1 MDAPEN
7 TLSEL
12 FGTIRSWIPW
22 RSDPSN
28 VSRDFWMPDHSCR
41 VCYECDTQF
50 TFLNRRHHCRRCGR
64 VFCGKCTSNS
74 IPVLCADP
82 RTLCEEWERIRVCN
96 YCFMQWEQQNISTNE
111 NGKQSVSQELSAL
124 STGASFGSPKS
135 VSPTP
140 TGRVSLS
147 SMSNPLG
154 SYKEEV
160 RSSPY
165 MSSAQ
170 TFEMS
175 KSADR
180 PSTLSSGEITDFA
193 ADRVVQSQNS
203 YGFSLIRFLY
213 LTRPFSFHLGKYHI
227 WRVKIHMWVTKYWLD
242 LAQLQPI

>member
-7 TLSEL
+7 SLSEL
-12 FGTIRSWIPW
+12 FGVIRSWIPW

-28 VSRDFWMPDHSCR
+28 VSRDFWMPDRSCR

-50 TFLNRRHHCRRCGR
+50 TFLTRRHHCRRCGR

-74 IPVLCADP
+74 IPVLYADP
-82 RTLCEEWERIRVCN
+82 RTSWEEWERIRVCN
-96 YCFMQWEQQNISTNE
+96 YCFKLWEQQNITTNE
-111 NGKQSVSQELSAL
+111 NGEQSVGQELTAS

-160 RSSPY
+160 RPSPY
-165 MSSAQ
+165 LSLAQ
-170 TFEMS
+170 PFVMG
-175 KSADR
+175 KSAER
-180 PSTLSSGEITDFA
+180 PGTLPSGEIDDFA
-193 ADRVVQSQNS
+193 VDRVVRPQNP
-203 YGFSLIRFLY
+203 YAFSLIRFLY
-213 LTRPFSFHLGKYHI
+213 LICPCIFPPFI
-227 WRVKIHMWVTKYWLD
+227 
-242 LAQLQPI
+242 